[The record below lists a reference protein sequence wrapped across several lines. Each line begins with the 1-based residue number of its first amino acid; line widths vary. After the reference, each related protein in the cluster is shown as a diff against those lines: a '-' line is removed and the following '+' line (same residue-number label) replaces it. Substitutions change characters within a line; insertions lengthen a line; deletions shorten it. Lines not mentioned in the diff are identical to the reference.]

1 MVYELFE
8 CASYAIKRTFSA
20 AFTRPW
26 AAMPPESPPPPGLL
40 PAHGLSVNYFQ
51 DDTFDVARK

>member
-20 AFTRPW
+20 AFW
-26 AAMPPESPPPPGLL
+26 DVLMSPLTEQVGMGPSP
-40 PAHGLSVNYFQ
+40 
-51 DDTFDVARK
+51 TFFRIAY